1 VKVTTTTIGT
11 TPASTTTPSVT
22 TAITSGTTVAPTS
35 VQTTTICQKSMAQIG
50 GVFVA
55 SDTYS
60 VEPVSGTNKPDLT
73 NPTSN
78 GITFPAVPGTNGIF
92 DQNNNPVY
100 NITLI
105 FNPSGANS
113 ISSIVVNPD
122 SNVNEFGVEFFVSSI
137 PNQSSTTTPQSTNVP
152 TFFTSTMVNSQPS
165 LVNFPSDLLSPLSGI
180 RITILSTTN
189 NQ

>member
-1 VKVTTTTIGT
+1 
-11 TPASTTTPSVT
+11 
-22 TAITSGTTVAPTS
+22 
-35 VQTTTICQKSMAQIG
+35 MAQIG
-50 GVFVA
+50 GIFVA

-73 NPTSN
+73 TPTSN

-137 PNQSSTTTPQSTNVP
+137 PNQSSTTTPQSSTVA